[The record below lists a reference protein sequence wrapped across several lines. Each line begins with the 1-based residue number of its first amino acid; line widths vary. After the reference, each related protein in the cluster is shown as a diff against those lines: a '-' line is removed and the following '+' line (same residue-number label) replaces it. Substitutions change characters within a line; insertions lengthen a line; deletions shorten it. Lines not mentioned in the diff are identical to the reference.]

1 MAACRRMDQYETD
14 PIGYLMRRKFPPRD
28 RTPRIYNPNA
38 LTQTPPEQRSPEAT
52 MHLFNLKLLSTS
64 QLRLA
69 AAEERAREVAEW
81 VTSAAADDRT
91 QFFSQ
96 PNALPDL
103 NHWAR
108 MDFWSLEEAL
118 ALSFG
123 KAPEVLTARRV
134 TGLSPYSPFAVEYRR
149 RTEVARRAIVA
160 NQMWESVRPSTFLRW
175 AQRKGMNPPAELV
188 EAVEAAGGD
197 LRDWQD
203 FYSKLKE
210 ASDRASVAH
219 EAQVTAKDA
228 HIAALQSRIET
239 IMRTMAAAAEA
250 KPSQSL
256 ATVAPDLKTRERDSL
271 LKLVIGMAVGA
282 YSYDPKA
289 GRSPTVSEIADDL
302 ARAGVSLDADTVR
315 KYLTE
320 AKQYLPDQG

>member
-1 MAACRRMDQYETD
+1 MDQFETD
-14 PIGYLMRRKFPPRD
+14 PVGYLMRRKFPPRD

-52 MHLFNLKLLSTS
+52 SYLFHLKLMS
-64 QLRLA
+64 QSELRQA

-81 VTSAAADDRT
+81 VEKAAADDRT

-96 PNALPDL
+96 PNAVPDL
-103 NHWAR
+103 DHWAR

-123 KAPEVLTARRV
+123 KAPEVLTAKRV
-134 TGLSPYSPFAVEYRR
+134 TGLSTYSPFAVEYRR
-149 RTEVARRAIVA
+149 RAEVARRAVVA
-160 NQMWESVRPSTFLRW
+160 KQMWESVRPSTFLRW
-175 AQRKGMNPPAELV
+175 AQRKGMNPPTELV

-203 FYSKLKE
+203 FYNKLKE
-210 ASDRASVAH
+210 ASDRSDAAYEARVA
-219 EAQVTAKDA
+219 AQEA

-239 IMRTMAAAAEA
+239 VVRSMAAAAQS
-250 KPSQSL
+250 KPSESP
-256 ATVAPDLKTRERDSL
+256 APVAPELRTRERDSL

-315 KYLTE
+315 KYVTE